1 MPLSSIPA
9 TTLTVLALG
18 LLTFLIKQFVFPL
31 YKRRAAIG
39 HIAGPPC
46 DNIWTGNWHQLFHK
60 NAWQFKKSIQE
71 TYGGVLKINAL
82 FGDQQLY
89 ITDPLAITAIFQADR
104 PSYETNAY
112 HLLRSRLSFG
122 YGLVGTT
129 GAKHLKQRRL
139 MAPYFA
145 SKYLRT
151 LLPVFYPFAY
161 ELCDDI
167 EKKIKKYDG
176 VINMHRMM
184 SIAALEYVGTG
195 LGYRFDGL
203 NESKPNEYNDAAKAL
218 NPLTFKLSTYRA
230 FLPYWVQLGPAWFR
244 KRLVDWVPWPDL
256 HRVKAVIYRM
266 DDIAQDILQTRKQA
280 FADGESYG
288 RDILSAIMR
297 YNDEAEDDEKIDK
310 DEIISHITTTLFAGH
325 ETTAGVLS
333 RIIHQLSLHHDAQER
348 LREEVTKAREAKG
361 DLEFEDLLELPYL
374 DAICKE
380 TLRVYPPVDQLYR
393 TSVKPTVIPILYP
406 IQSTDGKE
414 LREIAIEP
422 GTDTIVSIVGYNR
435 NKSVWGA
442 DAEEWI
448 PERWLEPLRTSVL
461 QAKLPAVFSHMMTFT
476 LGERAC
482 IGYKFAEMEMKLI
495 LSVLLS
501 RFRFSI
507 DPKNEIFWN
516 MGGSI
521 TPIVKDS
528 GQIEPTLPI
537 RVSVLPKATA

>member
-1 MPLSSIPA
+1 MFS
-9 TTLTVLALG
+9 
-18 LLTFLIKQFVFPL
+18 
-31 YKRRAAIG
+31 
-39 HIAGPPC
+39 
-46 DNIWTGNWHQLFHK
+46 
-60 NAWQFKKSIQE
+60 
-71 TYGGVLKINAL
+71 
-82 FGDQQLY
+82 
-89 ITDPLAITAIFQADR
+89 
-104 PSYETNAY
+104 
-112 HLLRSRLSFG
+112 
-122 YGLVGTT
+122 
-129 GAKHLKQRRL
+129 
-139 MAPYFA
+139 
-145 SKYLRT
+145 
-151 LLPVFYPFAY
+151 
-161 ELCDDI
+161 
-167 EKKIKKYDG
+167 
-176 VINMHRMM
+176 
-184 SIAALEYVGTG
+184 
-195 LGYRFDGL
+195 
-203 NESKPNEYNDAAKAL
+203 
-218 NPLTFKLSTYRA
+218 PLTFKLSTYRA

-461 QAKLPAVFSHMMTFT
+461 QADRK
-476 LGERAC
+476 
-482 IGYKFAEMEMKLI
+482 
-495 LSVLLS
+495 SV
-501 RFRFSI
+501 
-507 DPKNEIFWN
+507 
-516 MGGSI
+516 
-521 TPIVKDS
+521 V
-528 GQIEPTLPI
+528 
-537 RVSVLPKATA
+537 